1 MKKAWNGRFEKDLN
15 KIIENFTSG
24 DDILFDQLLI
34 EHDIRGTEAH
44 DIMLNEIG
52 VISDE
57 NLKFILKGLEDILE
71 AYKKGNFALKEEFED
86 VHLNIENN
94 LLNTLSPEIAGN
106 IHVGR
111 SRNDQILV
119 DMRLY
124 LRVKI
129 VEIVDSLIKL
139 IETILKLVP
148 DNVNTLMIAYTHMQ
162 PAQPISFGFLLMSYA
177 TSLFRDLKRLEQD
190 YVIINSNPLGAAA
203 IAGTSWNID
212 RNLTM
217 ELLNFDSVQVNAL
230 DVISSRG
237 EFEASLVFSLSM
249 IMNHLNKIA
258 MDFLLWSTKE
268 YNLLEF
274 DDSVTTGSSIMPQKK
289 NLDVCELLKAKFGK
303 VSADLLQILNILKGL
318 PSGYNRDTQEIKQPL
333 FESIKTTQL
342 SIDASNLL
350 LQNFQINTGKITEL
364 LKDSF
369 VTATELIDL
378 IMQKTNIDFR
388 TSHKIVGIIIKKLI
402 KSNENLIDLT
412 PKYVNS
418 TLKDE
423 LNKEIN
429 ITTEEIKLAIDPFN
443 TIKKRTHLGGPAPN
457 EVLKDYNNLKEK
469 LKTLSNENKL
479 RMEKNEL
486 KKLKEIIKSYI
497 KGDE

>member
-44 DIMLNEIG
+44 DIMLNKIG
-52 VISDE
+52 VISNE
-57 NLKFILKGLEDILE
+57 NLKLILKGLEDILD
-71 AYKKGNFALKEEFED
+71 AYNKGDFILKEEFED

-94 LLNTLSPEIAGN
+94 LIKNLGEEVAGN

-119 DMRLY
+119 DMRLF

-129 VEIVDSLIKL
+129 TEIIDSLIKL
-139 IETILKLVP
+139 IETILELVP

-177 TSLFRDLKRLEQD
+177 SSLVRDLKRLGQD
-190 YVIINSNPLGAAA
+190 YAFINSNPLGAAA
-203 IAGTSWNID
+203 IAGTSWKID

-217 ELLNFDSVQVNAL
+217 ELLNFDTVQVNAL

-268 YNLLEF
+268 YNILEF

-303 VSADLLQILNILKGL
+303 VSGELLQILNILKGL

-333 FESIKTTQL
+333 FDSIKTTQI
-342 SIDASNLL
+342 SINACNLL
-350 LQNFQINTGKITEL
+350 FKNFQINTGKISEL
-364 LKDSF
+364 LKNSF

-378 IMQKTNIDFR
+378 IMQKTDIDFR
-388 TSHKIVGIIIKKLI
+388 TSHKIVGIIIKNLI
-402 KSNENLIDLT
+402 KSDKILADLT
-412 PKYVNS
+412 PKHVNS
-418 TLKDE
+418 VLNDVLK
-423 LNKEIN
+423 KEIE
-429 ITTEEIKLAIDPFN
+429 IDIGEIKSAIEPLN
-443 TIKKRTHLGGPAPN
+443 TIKKRTHVGGPAPT
-457 EVLKDYNNLKEK
+457 EVLKDYNSKKEK
-469 LKTLSNENKL
+469 LKTISKENKL

-486 KKLKEIIKSYI
+486 KKLKEIII
-497 KGDE
+497 NNT

>member
-15 KIIENFTSG
+15 KLIENFTSG

-44 DIMLNEIG
+44 DIMLNKIG

-57 NLKFILKGLEDILE
+57 NLKLILKGLEEILE
-71 AYKKGNFALKEEFED
+71 AYNKGKFVLKEEFED
-86 VHLNIENN
+86 VHLNIENQLLKN
-94 LLNTLSPEIAGN
+94 LSNEIAGN

-129 VEIVDSLIKL
+129 TEIIDSLIKL
-139 IETILKLVP
+139 IESILNLVP

-177 TSLFRDLKRLEQD
+177 TSLIRDLKRLGQE
-190 YVIINSNPLGAAA
+190 YAFINSNPLGAAA
-203 IAGTSWNID
+203 IAGTSWKID

-217 ELLNFDSVQVNAL
+217 ELLNFDSVQINAL

-258 MDFLLWSTKE
+258 MDFLMWSTKE
-268 YNLLEF
+268 YNILEF

-333 FESIKTTQL
+333 FDSIKTTQN
-342 SIDASNLL
+342 SIEACSLL
-350 LQNFQINTGKITEL
+350 FQNFQINTGKITDL
-364 LKDSF
+364 LNNSF

-378 IMQKTNIDFR
+378 IMENTEVDFR
-388 TSHKIVGIIIKKLI
+388 TSHKIVGIIIKNLI
-402 KSNENLIDLT
+402 KNNETLMDLT
-412 PKYVNS
+412 PEHVKSV
-418 TLKDE
+418 LKDLSMKE
-423 LNKEIN
+423 IEIN
-429 ITTEEIKLAIDPFN
+429 IRAIKSAIDPFN
-443 TIKKRTHLGGPAPN
+443 TIKKRTHLGGPAPS
-457 EVLKDYNNLKEK
+457 EVLKDYNIKKEK
-469 LKTLSNENKL
+469 LKTLSKENKL

-486 KKLKEIIKSYI
+486 KKLKEIII
-497 KGDE
+497 NNT